1 MSDESLVCDTTVLLY
16 LNRIEML
23 KLLPSLF
30 KDVYVPSEVVLEL
43 DMGRLLRNDT
53 IDPRK
58 IEWVQII
65 EVSWNDIEKLPK
77 NRLGKGERAVIAY
90 AQSKTNC
97 IVGLDDRLARLLAE
111 EQNIRI
117 VGTIGLL
124 LKAKEA
130 GLISVVRPF
139 LESLLIEGF
148 HLSSGVYQETLTIAG
163 ESLT

>member
-30 KDVYVPSEVVLEL
+30 KDVYVPREVVLEL

-65 EVSWNDIEKLPK
+65 EVSRNDIEKLPK

-97 IVGLDDRLARLLAE
+97 IVGLDD
-111 EQNIRI
+111 
-117 VGTIGLL
+117 
-124 LKAKEA
+124 
-130 GLISVVRPF
+130 
-139 LESLLIEGF
+139 
-148 HLSSGVYQETLTIAG
+148 
-163 ESLT
+163 